1 MNKKTIAIIV
11 TLLFGVAG
19 FFAVSVGWNAVEPIV
34 SQYGDQQQGAQN
46 IRDRVTDGEYA
57 QREYEWFKTQEQKI
71 KSQQRQIENQRTQIR
86 DFKEVKTMEDLSY
99 VEQRQYNRMT
109 DRLLGYR
116 NQYESLVA
124 DYNARMN
131 METRSLYNDSLPLEM
146 EDKFWTGDLIP

>member
-11 TLLFGVAG
+11 AILFSVAG
-19 FFAVSVGWNAVEPIV
+19 FYAVSIGWNAVEPIV
-34 SQYGDQQQGAQN
+34 SQYGDQQQGADN

-71 KSQQRQIENQRTQIR
+71 KSQQRQIENQRTQIS
-86 DFKEVKTMEDLSY
+86 DFKEINNMSDLSY
-99 VEQRQYNRMT
+99 TEQRQYNRMT